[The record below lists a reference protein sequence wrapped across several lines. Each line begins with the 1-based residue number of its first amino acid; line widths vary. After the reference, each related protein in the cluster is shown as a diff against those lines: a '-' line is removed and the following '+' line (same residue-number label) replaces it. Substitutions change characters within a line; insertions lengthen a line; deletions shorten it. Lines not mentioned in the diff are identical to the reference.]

1 MSRSSTRIALSLTLL
16 GACASDTASM
26 PVARLKPLTDCG
38 QAKDYIKQVAIE
50 RMNKAIDDELAA
62 YIRGE
67 RCYYGYGG
75 AEGDSAGSPSPGSTT
90 GTGGGSG
97 SGSGPTTGTGT
108 NNQVAG
114 VDEADFIKND
124 GQYIYLA
131 QNGVLRIVDS
141 WPADQTHEVSKT
153 PIDGDPKKLFVLGD
167 KALVYVAVGDTSQ
180 NGWWNREC
188 TYGYDCDFTGD
199 GTSTKLLV
207 YDITDRAAPQL
218 EREVTLSGSL
228 IAARRIGSAV
238 HTVVTQ
244 AANPFPDIDYTP
256 EADLCGYAPQSQKP
270 PALFILLAQQ
280 AYGKLREQN
289 RQAILDTDL
298 DTRLPYIADS
308 AGLTPTGDTA
318 SCEGLYASSINDG
331 EAFTS
336 IVSVDIDHPGPVK
349 TSTIISAPG
358 AIYASENSLY
368 MAVPHRWEN
377 ASWDGYASQD
387 SISTVHKFHI
397 SEIAGQTRYLASGL
411 VSGRALNQ
419 FAMDEKDGF
428 LRIAT
433 TDGHVPSPDV
443 VSYMTILDEQGDDL
457 VAVGKVGGIA
467 PTEDIRSVRFDGSHA
482 FVVTFKKTD
491 PLFTFDLTN
500 PGNPQL
506 VGELQIPGFST
517 YMHLIDDNHLL
528 TIGYNADDQGSFAWF
543 NGIQLQI
550 FDVTDMNAPALSARY
565 LIGTRGSS
573 SDALTNHLA
582 FTYYPEYSLLAL
594 PMTICDGGGNGTY
607 GDTMSFSGL
616 MVFNAS
622 VAGGFSEAGR
632 VPHAVPSDVTC
643 YNWWTNSNSAVKRSL
658 FLDNYVYSVSDT
670 ELKVRDVNALSTE
683 LVTVPLAP

>member
-1 MSRSSTRIALSLTLL
+1 MSRSPTLLALSLTLL
-16 GACASDTASM
+16 GACADDTASK

-38 QAKDYIKQVAIE
+38 QAKDYIKQVALD
-50 RMNKAIDDELAA
+50 RMNKVIDDELGA

-67 RCYYGYGG
+67 RCYRGYG
-75 AEGDSAGSPSPGSTT
+75 AEDSAGSPSPGSTT
-90 GTGGGSG
+90 GTGGGTG
-97 SGSGPTTGTGT
+97 GTGGTSGPSTGTGT

-244 AANPFPDIDYTP
+244 AANPFPDIQYTP
-256 EADLCGYAPQSQKP
+256 DTDLCGYTTQRPSPIYVLRAS
-270 PALFILLAQQ
+270 Q
-280 AYGKLREQN
+280 AYERLREKN
-289 RQAILDTDL
+289 RQTILDADL
-298 DTRLPYIADS
+298 DTRLPYVADS
-308 AGLTPTGDTA
+308 AGLTPTGEAA

-358 AIYASENSLY
+358 AIYASEDSLY
-368 MAVPHRWEN
+368 MAVPHRWQN
-377 ASWDGYASQD
+377 ASWDSYESQD
-387 SISTVHKFHI
+387 SISTVHKFRI
-397 SEIAGQTRYLASGL
+397 SDIAGQTRYLASGL
-411 VSGRALNQ
+411 VGGRALNQ

-443 VSYMTILDEQGDDL
+443 VSYLTILDEQGDDL

-467 PTEDIRSVRFDGSHA
+467 PTEDIRSVRFDGNHA

-500 PGNPQL
+500 PGDPQL

-528 TIGYNADDQGSFAWF
+528 
-543 NGIQLQI
+543 
-550 FDVTDMNAPALSARY
+550 
-565 LIGTRGSS
+565 
-573 SDALTNHLA
+573 
-582 FTYYPEYSLLAL
+582 
-594 PMTICDGGGNGTY
+594 
-607 GDTMSFSGL
+607 
-616 MVFNAS
+616 
-622 VAGGFSEAGR
+622 
-632 VPHAVPSDVTC
+632 
-643 YNWWTNSNSAVKRSL
+643 
-658 FLDNYVYSVSDT
+658 
-670 ELKVRDVNALSTE
+670 
-683 LVTVPLAP
+683 